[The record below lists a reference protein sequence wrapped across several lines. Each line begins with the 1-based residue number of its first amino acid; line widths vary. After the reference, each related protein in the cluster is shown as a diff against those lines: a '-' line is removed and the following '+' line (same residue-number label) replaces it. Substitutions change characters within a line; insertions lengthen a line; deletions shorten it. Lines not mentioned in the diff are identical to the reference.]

1 MERNLSTILAS
12 DVVGFSK
19 MMAANEEPTLRVL
32 SRRRQ
37 VIDGVVA
44 EHGGK
49 IFGSAGDSII
59 AEFSSPVNATRCAVE
74 MQERMASLNEDI
86 PEDRQMVF
94 RVGINLGDV
103 MVTEDNLFG
112 DAVNIAARLEA
123 EAQPAGICVF
133 QTVFDMIGQ
142 KIMVSFEDAW

>member
-1 MERNLSTILAS
+1 MERKLSTILAS

-19 MMAANEEPTLRVL
+19 MMAANEEPTLRDL

-74 MQERMASLNEDI
+74 MQE
-86 PEDRQMVF
+86 
-94 RVGINLGDV
+94 
-103 MVTEDNLFG
+103 
-112 DAVNIAARLEA
+112 
-123 EAQPAGICVF
+123 
-133 QTVFDMIGQ
+133 
-142 KIMVSFEDAW
+142 

>member
-1 MERNLSTILAS
+1 MERKLSTILAS

-19 MMAANEEPTLRVL
+19 MMAANEEHTLRDL

-44 EHGGK
+44 EHDGK

-112 DAVNIAARLEA
+112 DAVTLRHGWRLK
-123 EAQPAGICVF
+123 PNPL
-133 QTVFDMIGQ
+133 
-142 KIMVSFEDAW
+142 VSASPRRYSI

>member
-1 MERNLSTILAS
+1 MERKLSTILAS

-19 MMAANEEPTLRVL
+19 MMAANEEPTLRDL

-123 EAQPAGICVF
+123 EAQPPSLIP
-133 QTVFDMIGQ
+133 T
-142 KIMVSFEDAW
+142 